1 VRGLLQFRSIVES
14 GREVGSELVEVSGLS
29 MNFTSNLNDLGD
41 CVKRNH
47 TAAGWGSRLFT
58 RSLSW
63 GGISEVSHESMTKEF
78 SPSPLFERVERAR
91 RRKRKIKDT
100 QITLAH
106 GSGGRA
112 MHELVEGLFLEYLGN
127 PLLDLLEDQ
136 AVFEVAPM
144 NGHSSA
150 RLAFTTDSYVVDPIF
165 FPGGDIGK
173 LAVHGTVND
182 LAMSGARPLYLSAG
196 FILEEAFP
204 IEDLRRILASMRAA
218 ADEAGVQIITGD
230 TKVVQKGSAD
240 RVFINTSGI
249 GVIESEIRVSASRA
263 AVGDKVIV
271 SGSIGDHGTTIMI
284 ARGELE
290 LETDIESDSA
300 PLNHLVSAMFE
311 AASRISNV
319 QAIHCLRDPTHG
331 GVATTLNEMALAS
344 DVHIRIFEGQIPIR
358 DEVHGACEI
367 LGLDPLYVANE
378 GKLIAIVAG
387 EAAESLV
394 SRMREH
400 TLGRDAC
407 VIGEVVAEPA
417 GIVSMVTG
425 FGGTRIVD
433 MLAGE
438 QLPRIC

>member
-1 VRGLLQFRSIVES
+1 
-14 GREVGSELVEVSGLS
+14 
-29 MNFTSNLNDLGD
+29 
-41 CVKRNH
+41 
-47 TAAGWGSRLFT
+47 
-58 RSLSW
+58 
-63 GGISEVSHESMTKEF
+63 MTKAF

-127 PLLDLLEDQ
+127 PILDTLEDQ
-136 AVFEVAPM
+136 AILDIAQA
-144 NGHSSA
+144 NGHRSA

-173 LAVHGTVND
+173 LAIHGTVND

-196 FILEEAFP
+196 FILEEGFP
-204 IEDLRRILASMRAA
+204 IDDLKRILDSMSSAA
-218 ADEAGVQIITGD
+218 REAGVQIVTGD

-240 RVFINTSGI
+240 RLFINTSGI
-249 GVIESEIRVSASRA
+249 GVIDSDVRISAARA
-263 AVGDKVIV
+263 QVGDKVIV
-271 SGSIGDHGTTIMI
+271 NGSIGDHGTTIMI

-290 LETDIESDSA
+290 LETEIESDTA
-300 PLNHLVSAMFE
+300 PLHLLVNEMLTE
-311 AASRISNV
+311 AERIG
-319 QAIHCLRDPTHG
+319 APDGIHSLRDPTRG
-331 GVATTLNEMALAS
+331 GVATTLNEIALKS
-344 DVHIRIFEGQIPIR
+344 EVHIRIFEGKIPIK
-358 DEVHGACEI
+358 DEVQGACEI

-378 GKLIAIVAG
+378 GKLIAIVS
-387 EAAESLV
+387 AEIAEQLV
-394 SRMREH
+394 ARMRDNP
-400 TLGRDAC
+400 LGRKAC
-407 VIGEVVAEPA
+407 VIGEVVAEPE